1 MQYSPVTRPR
11 PVPLDEFMLQEIYH
25 VYLNTSSINTETE
38 WIEWVFR
45 LRRQNERHA
54 LEFVEGWNGSRIVI
68 AGTLPW
74 LISCLVG
81 IIWTARGGDVQAAFT
96 VASYILTS
104 ATGKAVSNNCHV

>member
-1 MQYSPVTRPR
+1 MDQ
-11 PVPLDEFMLQEIYH
+11 
-25 VYLNTSSINTETE
+25 
-38 WIEWVFR
+38 WVFR
-45 LRRQNERHA
+45 LRRPNQHYA

-81 IIWTARGGDVQAAFT
+81 AIWTARGGDVQVAFT

-104 ATGKAVSNNCHV
+104 AAGKAVSNNRHV